1 MGWILFLSQL
11 VPFCVSH
18 VVILIFELPVL
29 SPECLLTVLTN
40 EDVSTSGEALLY
52 CVGALKFLSGN
63 GSTVKLLL
71 DNSCIAVGQN
81 LIQRLCSAE
90 KDSFTMAGHILVQVC
105 CHFSK
110 KGAKLWLD
118 AV

>member
-1 MGWILFLSQL
+1 MLLSE
-11 VPFCVSH
+11 PW
-18 VVILIFELPVL
+18 VL
-29 SPECLLTVLTN
+29 SPECFLTVLTN

-63 GSTVKLLL
+63 GSMVQVLL
-71 DNSCIAVGQN
+71 DHSCIAESQK
-81 LIQRLCSAE
+81 LIRRLCTAE

-105 CHFSK
+105 CHFSRT
-110 KGAKLWLD
+110 GTLLWLD

>member
-1 MGWILFLSQL
+1 M
-11 VPFCVSH
+11 PFCVSP
-18 VVILIFELPVL
+18 ILILLSELSVL
-29 SPECLLTVLTN
+29 SPECFLTVLTN

-63 GSTVKLLL
+63 SSMVKLLL
-71 DNSCIAVGQN
+71 DNSCIAVSQK
-81 LIQRLCSAE
+81 LIRRLCTAE

-110 KGAKLWLD
+110 NGTLL
-118 AV
+118 

>member
-1 MGWILFLSQL
+1 MSPVLILLS
-11 VPFCVSH
+11 
-18 VVILIFELPVL
+18 ELSVL
-29 SPECLLTVLTN
+29 SPECFLAVLTN

-63 GSTVKLLL
+63 SSMVKLLL
-71 DNSCIAVGQN
+71 DNGCIAVGQK

-110 KGAKLWLD
+110 KGTLSWLD
-118 AV
+118 AI